1 MRFSSFV
8 SVAVALASLVAADTD
23 AEKPSDV
30 LTVTQETFE
39 STVKPEPL
47 ILVEFYA
54 PWCGHCKAL
63 APHYEEAATT
73 LKESN
78 IKLAKVD
85 CVDEAELCQVHGVQG
100 YPTLKLFRDG
110 EPTDYSG
117 PRKADGI
124 VSYMIKQSLPAVSPV
139 TLANLLDFQSADKI
153 VAIAYVSSET
163 DALAAEFSATAQK
176 LRDSYLF
183 GLSTDAEAI
192 AAAGVTPPALVVY
205 RDFDERKT
213 EYPYP
218 VSSATVKD
226 VEDWIQELSIP
237 ILGEVNGDTYA
248 LYASSAK
255 PLAYLFVDP
264 ADEKSESYVESL
276 KPVASLYRSKVNFVW
291 IDASK
296 FGDHAKALNL
306 AEPKWPSFVVQD
318 LEKQLKYPYDQDKTV
333 EPEAI
338 SALIADFVDGKLLP
352 KLKSQP
358 IPETQD
364 ESVFTVVGQQF
375 DEVVFDDS
383 KDVFIEF
390 YATWCGHCKRLKPIW
405 DSLGDHFANVK
416 DQVVIAKLEAQEN
429 DLPSSV
435 PFRVGGFPTLKFK
448 PAGSR
453 EFIDFDGD
461 RELESLISFVEEHAK
476 NDLKPKTVTETP
488 VDAQVEFETPKD
500 AHDEL

>member
-1 MRFSSFV
+1 
-8 SVAVALASLVAADTD
+8 
-23 AEKPSDV
+23 
-30 LTVTQETFE
+30 
-39 STVKPEPL
+39 
-47 ILVEFYA
+47 
-54 PWCGHCKAL
+54 
-63 APHYEEAATT
+63 
-73 LKESN
+73 
-78 IKLAKVD
+78 
-85 CVDEAELCQVHGVQG
+85 
-100 YPTLKLFRDG
+100 
-110 EPTDYSG
+110 
-117 PRKADGI
+117 
-124 VSYMIKQSLPAVSPV
+124 LPAVSPV

-390 YATWCGHCKRLKPIW
+390 YATWYV
-405 DSLGDHFANVK
+405 DLGFC
-416 DQVVIAKLEAQEN
+416 E
-429 DLPSSV
+429 
-435 PFRVGGFPTLKFK
+435 
-448 PAGSR
+448 
-453 EFIDFDGD
+453 
-461 RELESLISFVEEHAK
+461 
-476 NDLKPKTVTETP
+476 
-488 VDAQVEFETPKD
+488 
-500 AHDEL
+500 

>member
-1 MRFSSFV
+1 
-8 SVAVALASLVAADTD
+8 
-23 AEKPSDV
+23 V
-30 LTVTQETFE
+30 LWLT
-39 STVKPEPL
+39 
-47 ILVEFYA
+47 
-54 PWCGHCKAL
+54 
-63 APHYEEAATT
+63 
-73 LKESN
+73 
-78 IKLAKVD
+78 
-85 CVDEAELCQVHGVQG
+85 CV
-100 YPTLKLFRDG
+100 
-110 EPTDYSG
+110 
-117 PRKADGI
+117 PR
-124 VSYMIKQSLPAVSPV
+124 QSLPAVSPV

-390 YATWCGHCKRLKPIW
+390 YATWYV
-405 DSLGDHFANVK
+405 DLGFC
-416 DQVVIAKLEAQEN
+416 E
-429 DLPSSV
+429 
-435 PFRVGGFPTLKFK
+435 
-448 PAGSR
+448 
-453 EFIDFDGD
+453 
-461 RELESLISFVEEHAK
+461 
-476 NDLKPKTVTETP
+476 
-488 VDAQVEFETPKD
+488 
-500 AHDEL
+500 

>member
-1 MRFSSFV
+1 V
-8 SVAVALASLVAADTD
+8 S
-23 AEKPSDV
+23 E
-30 LTVTQETFE
+30 VT
-39 STVKPEPL
+39 
-47 ILVEFYA
+47 A
-54 PWCGHCKAL
+54 G
-63 APHYEEAATT
+63 
-73 LKESN
+73 N
-78 IKLAKVD
+78 IKEIQK
-85 CVDEAELCQVHGVQG
+85 
-100 YPTLKLFRDG
+100 
-110 EPTDYSG
+110 
-117 PRKADGI
+117 
-124 VSYMIKQSLPAVSPV
+124 
-139 TLANLLDFQSADKI
+139 ADKI
-153 VAIAYVSSET
+153 VAIAFLPSHTE
-163 DALAAEFSATAQK
+163 APAAEFSATAQK

-192 AAAGVTPPALVVY
+192 AAAGVTAPAIVVY
-205 RDFDERKT
+205 RNFDEHKT

-237 ILGEVNGDTYA
+237 LLGEVNGDTYA
-248 LYASSAK
+248 LYAASAK
-255 PLAYLFVDP
+255 PLAYLFVDT
-264 ADEKSESYVESL
+264 ADENFQSSIESL
-276 KPVASLYRSKVNFVW
+276 KPVASQYRGKVNFVW

-306 AEPKWPSFVVQD
+306 AEPKWPSFVIQD
-318 LEKQLKYPYDQDKTV
+318 LEKQLKYPYDQDKAV

-338 SALIADFVDGKLLP
+338 SALVADFVDGKLIP

-358 IPETQD
+358 IPETQN

-375 DEVVFDDS
+375 EEVVLDDS

-405 DSLGDHFANVK
+405 DSLGDHFAHVK
-416 DQVVIAKLEAQEN
+416 DQIVIAKLEAQEN

-435 PFRVGGFPTLKFK
+435 PFRIGGFPTLKFK
-448 PAGSR
+448 AAGSR

-461 RELESLISFVEEHAK
+461 RALESLIAFVEEHAK

-488 VDAQVEFETPKD
+488 VDAQTVFETPKD